1 MATKSLLVTPTA
13 WFTVKTSDVER
24 QSKVFLNIC
33 TDDCIPEPPK
43 RTDDTLNAVST
54 AAAETGEIG
63 DYYLP
68 IILSNLRDDQDKS
81 GKQCQVVDC
90 ILNPI
95 VRRLAE
101 RMTKYRNMIL
111 EIVLDTAD
119 SQFSWNLSR
128 EIVFPNN
135 MRSKGKL
142 MPRQVTIPT
151 SSSPI
156 LITPEFQEITEGGYY
171 RMEIDV
177 PKLDK
182 NSYQRTMLDVEE
194 MRVLLKSDSLYELD
208 VIIDVKNGKGIA
220 IDEASAKWHKNMG
233 KIIIRAPLLA

>member
-1 MATKSLLVTPTA
+1 
-13 WFTVKTSDVER
+13 
-24 QSKVFLNIC
+24 
-33 TDDCIPEPPK
+33 
-43 RTDDTLNAVST
+43 
-54 AAAETGEIG
+54 
-63 DYYLP
+63 
-68 IILSNLRDDQDKS
+68 
-81 GKQCQVVDC
+81 
-90 ILNPI
+90 
-95 VRRLAE
+95 
-101 RMTKYRNMIL
+101 MIL